1 MLKKTWNEHNATADI
16 PAAEDDLRLI
26 MLPALMYRDGVENAE
41 RFLLPSCRESEV
53 VRAAALDAAKEM
65 GRILAKKEAPR
76 NCQINHITSGKKEFV
91 LYDTSDFKAYSYFG
105 TYSDEASARQ
115 AAASLDD
122 ADISQMDGEWV
133 VNAYD
138 EDLTEHNRKY
148 IHSGVYA
155 GSFGT
160 REEAELEAG
169 QYRHYVIDEEE
180 SKDYYMVADISCQRN
195 VFNMYFPYL
204 LRALAFLYLHARPAA
219 WIRFV
224 DVFGKDERDGE
235 GHDV

>member
-1 MLKKTWNEHNATADI
+1 MLKKTWNEHNAAANI
-16 PAAEDDLRLI
+16 PAAEDDLRMIL
-26 MLPALMYRDGVENAE
+26 LPALMYRDGAE
-41 RFLLPSCRESEV
+41 DAGKFLFPVCRENET
-53 VRAAALDAAKEM
+53 VRSAALDAAKEM
-65 GRILAKKEAPR
+65 GRILAKKEAPG

-105 TYSDEASARQ
+105 TYPDEASARQ

-122 ADISQMDGEWV
+122 ADISQMGDEWIV
-133 VNAYD
+133 SIYD
-138 EDLTEHNRKY
+138 KDLTEHNRQF
-148 IHSGVYA
+148 IHNGLYVE
-155 GSFGT
+155 SFES
-160 REEAELEAG
+160 REEAESEAG
-169 QYRHYVIDEEE
+169 QYRYYVIEEE
-180 SKDYYMVADISCQRN
+180 DPEDYYVVADISCQRN

-219 WIRFV
+219 WMRFV